1 MCRLFPRDKMAEGHD
16 ISGSDN
22 EAVGEPDTELY
33 QLKLD
38 GSDWQYLQP
47 NGERL
52 IWTSDLES
60 LKNFVENCLQ
70 QQGKWTSPG
79 GNNKQFKSCN
89 DKLVITWYFKK
100 QLTLVFQGQD
110 GPFLKEKLFKLVQDK
125 PEMTTDSPNRP
136 TSQNENQQTTDNGTY
151 SGSENSLFAELRD
164 IKYSLTVLK
173 KQVDDNTSSL
183 SRYPQNQE
191 NIGNEEEELMKQK
204 GKCEKLQ
211 AALCNKDKEIN
222 ALKMKIMSLE
232 TRTSSAEQENDSLKL
247 ALKLIMQEMKV
258 GERQQQRNQSYE
270 VTAPQGNS
278 KSDNAQSNE
287 SSNPENEWQTV
298 DAKKKKKKNKTRKK
312 KISEAQSNA
321 HEDTE
326 NSTSANESTTLLIG
340 DSMIKNIQGTRL
352 GKAVGH
358 RVVVKS
364 FSGATTKAMKDY
376 LKPNLELSPD
386 QVILHVGTNDLKSK
400 EPQQVAGSVVDLAR
414 QIENSSDAT
423 VIISEL
429 VQRRDGFNEAVKT
442 VNKQL
447 KFYCRQNG
455 WKFIQHQNIS
465 EKELNR
471 GGLHLNFKGNQQF
484 FKNFQMS
491 LG

>member
-1 MCRLFPRDKMAEGHD
+1 MEKIAEGHV
-16 ISGSDN
+16 IS
-22 EAVGEPDTELY
+22 DTELY

-38 GSDWQYLQP
+38 GSDWQYLQL

-60 LKNFVENCLQ
+60 LKNFVENCVQ
-70 QQGKWTSPG
+70 QQAKWTSPG
-79 GNNKQFKSCN
+79 GNNNQFKSCN

-110 GPFLKEKLFKLVQDK
+110 GPFLKEKLFKLVEDK
-125 PEMTTDSPNRP
+125 PEMTTDWPNRP
-136 TSQNENQQTTDNGTY
+136 TSQNENQQTTDNRAD

-191 NIGNEEEELMKQK
+191 NIGNEELMKQK
-204 GKCEKLQ
+204 GRFEKLQ

-232 TRTSSAEQENDSLKL
+232 TRASSAEQENDSLKL
-247 ALKLIMQEMKV
+247 ALKLIMQEMSV

-270 VTAPQGNS
+270 VTAPQGYS

-298 DAKKKKKKNKTRKK
+298 DAKKKKKKNKTRRK

-321 HEDTE
+321 HDDTE
-326 NSTSANESTTLLIG
+326 NSTPANESTTLLIG

-465 EKELNR
+465 EKELNK

-484 FKNFQMS
+484 FENFQMS

>member
-1 MCRLFPRDKMAEGHD
+1 MIFLALKTKPF
-16 ISGSDN
+16 GSQT
-22 EAVGEPDTELY
+22 TELY
-33 QLKLD
+33 PLELD
-38 GSDWQYLQP
+38 GSDWQYLQL
-47 NGERL
+47 NGEPL
-52 IWTSDLES
+52 IWASDLES

-136 TSQNENQQTTDNGTY
+136 TSQNENQQTTDNGAD

-191 NIGNEEEELMKQK
+191 NIGNEELMKQK
-204 GKCEKLQ
+204 GRCEKLQ
-211 AALCNKDKEIN
+211 AVLCNKDKEIN

-232 TRTSSAEQENDSLKL
+232 TRASSAEKENDSLKL
-247 ALKLIMQEMKV
+247 ALKLIRQDMSI

-298 DAKKKKKKNKTRKK
+298 DAKKRKKKNKTRRK
-312 KISEAQSNA
+312 KINEAQSST
-321 HEDTE
+321 HDDTE
-326 NSTSANESTTLLIG
+326 
-340 DSMIKNIQGTRL
+340 
-352 GKAVGH
+352 
-358 RVVVKS
+358 
-364 FSGATTKAMKDY
+364 
-376 LKPNLELSPD
+376 
-386 QVILHVGTNDLKSK
+386 
-400 EPQQVAGSVVDLAR
+400 
-414 QIENSSDAT
+414 
-423 VIISEL
+423 
-429 VQRRDGFNEAVKT
+429 KT
-442 VNKQL
+442 WQTIN
-447 KFYCRQNG
+447 
-455 WKFIQHQNIS
+455 
-465 EKELNR
+465 
-471 GGLHLNFKGNQQF
+471 
-484 FKNFQMS
+484 
-491 LG
+491 